1 MMLFRLIYKLSGSTF
16 LKITHIRKKI
26 YLQKIKKIFTM
37 LKKQFNGFVK
47 PRIGLLVWL
56 VNMSMDNEVL
66 LAVLFIFAILIFLLL
81 TIVRLILTIIALS
94 SMLA

>member
-1 MMLFRLIYKLSGSTF
+1 
-16 LKITHIRKKI
+16 
-26 YLQKIKKIFTM
+26 M

-66 LAVLFIFAILIFLLL
+66 IAVLFILAILIFSLL